1 MPQITKMLTQTKK
14 DEHAR
19 RNNSLLSKHKICQYC
34 HCPEVFPAWAQVSNW
49 LSGGRQGYW
58 PSPYWM
64 SLHGVVYTGYSKAVM
79 HSRAYRQFSGLYL
92 QKVSIGCYHV
102 LITDTPFHI
111 PVNILIFCT
120 TFPHVL
126 NCVFKPFSFSFLE
139 CSSFSFHLI
148 SWRIKDCLLWKVT
161 NIECN
166 DVWKCLC
173 SYPTFHL
180 YCICWWSPQL
190 PVWLC

>member
-1 MPQITKMLTQTKK
+1 MPQITEMLTQTKK

-19 RNNSLLSKHKICQYC
+19 RNNSLLSKHKICHYC

-64 SLHGVVYTGYSKAVM
+64 SLHGVAYTGYSKAVM
-79 HSRAYRQFSGLYL
+79 HNRAYRQSSGLYL

-111 PVNILIFCT
+111 PVNILSDSILHQLFHMFWIMYLNHF
-120 TFPHVL
+120 TFMTIPL
-126 NCVFKPFSFSFLE
+126 FL
-139 CSSFSFHLI
+139 F
-148 SWRIKDCLLWKVT
+148 T
-161 NIECN
+161 
-166 DVWKCLC
+166 
-173 SYPTFHL
+173 
-180 YCICWWSPQL
+180 
-190 PVWLC
+190 